1 MLPVWPRDLLAK
13 LLKHYIEADADPI
26 HVFGIVPAQADEL
39 RLALGIG
46 RKFACHC
53 SLVRFKTVYVAARAI
68 ETRVS
73 KTFSRLQAAVRPG
86 HPITTVYPHQAHII
100 GYFRVEQRTE
110 LDPVDALGREGQ
122 RKSDDISAL

>member
-73 KTFSRLQAAVRPG
+73 KTFSRPQAAVRPG
-86 HPITTVYPHQAHII
+86 IRSRPLTRGKPPLWVI
-100 GYFRVEQRTE
+100 FRVNG
-110 LDPVDALGREGQ
+110 ALR
-122 RKSDDISAL
+122 